1 MRLTVREDLGTNA
14 ASELALT
21 LGQIHLDGFKSSLV

>member
-21 LGQIHLDGFKSSLV
+21 LQIHLDGFKSSLV